1 VCFRVIYCWSHCVFS
16 HHPSFFLVFLLRLHQ
31 TLARRNHLPCF
42 SPSVTSNPSAPQPS
56 SLFLSFGYIKP
67 SQRHKPSQRRFLIF
81 LLRLRKKTEK
91 KQTESTPLPCFSPS
105 VTSKKTETKKR
116 KRRRKDTKRLS
127 HLGRFK
133 HTFLKPGI
141 TFRSVVQ
148 KIWNFY
154 RSLLTPFWGRHVFGL
169 QQNCQKIRKIKKKIR
184 QSSRTLFRE
193 LPDFL

>member
-1 VCFRVIYCWSHCVFS
+1 VCFRVICCWSHCVFS

-42 SPSVTSNPSAPQPS
+42 STSVTSNPSAPQPS

-81 LLRLRKKTEK
+81 LLRLRKKNRK
-91 KQTESTPLPCFSPS
+91 KNKLSQRRFLVFLFRLRQ
-105 VTSKKTETKKR
+105 KKTETKKR

-133 HTFLKPGI
+133 HTFLKSGI

-148 KIWNFY
+148 KI
-154 RSLLTPFWGRHVFGL
+154 
-169 QQNCQKIRKIKKKIR
+169 
-184 QSSRTLFRE
+184 
-193 LPDFL
+193 